1 MKNNNFTV
9 DGTVRSITVTK
20 QVSVFNGKT
29 LPTREASLT
38 LVVNNDFNCVM
49 SNSAF
54 HIWLDRAPWSE
65 LYKSDQDMLKLIN
78 KPVQLQGYFEVT
90 TGNEPDLTLEVSKLI
105 LLANPSN

>member
-29 LPTREASLT
+29 LLTREASLT
-38 LVVNNDFNCVM
+38 LVVNNDFNCIM

-65 LYKSDQDMLKLIN
+65 LYKSDQDMLKLI
-78 KPVQLQGYFEVT
+78 
-90 TGNEPDLTLEVSKLI
+90 